1 MKKTGLKEEGMTTPN
16 VRKTDGKTAIIK
28 EILSWIRTIAIG
40 VVIGILLVVFVIQ
53 RDNVYGDSMFPTLEN
68 GYVVFTE
75 KISTYFDN
83 FDRGD
88 IVILDGHDMEGYN
101 HEEYLIKR
109 VVGLPGETI
118 RITEG
123 KVYIKPADSDEFYE
137 LKENYLQDGVETV
150 VMSTGIEKGYN
161 EITLGP
167 DEYYCM
173 GDNRPVSND
182 SRTLGPFSADRIKGI
197 AIIVVYPFTAFGLL

>member
-118 RITEG
+118 RMTDG
-123 KVYIKPADSDEFYE
+123 NVYIKPADSDEFYE